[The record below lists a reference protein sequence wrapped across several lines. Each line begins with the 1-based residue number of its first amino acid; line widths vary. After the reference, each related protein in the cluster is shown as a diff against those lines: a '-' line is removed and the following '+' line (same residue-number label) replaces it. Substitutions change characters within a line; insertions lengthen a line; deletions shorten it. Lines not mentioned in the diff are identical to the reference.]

1 MPRIIPTAVVVAL
14 TAVFALAPYVQGQQ
28 APPPTWKQGQP
39 ATMADSPLAAVAQPP
54 APKAPGEM
62 PVDKLKGPAGVKVS
76 LWAHGINN
84 ARVMAWVVKSTMI
97 VSTTVHRNVRSMRE

>member
-28 APPPTWKQGQP
+28 APPPSWKQGQP
-39 ATMADSPLAAVAQPP
+39 ATMADSPLAPVAQPP

-62 PVDKLKGPAGVKVS
+62 PVDKLKVPAGFKVS
-76 LWAHGINN
+76 LGAHGINN
-84 ARVMAWVVKSTMI
+84 SRVMTWGDKATLLAWSRVPGTAD
-97 VSTTVHRNVRSMRE
+97 